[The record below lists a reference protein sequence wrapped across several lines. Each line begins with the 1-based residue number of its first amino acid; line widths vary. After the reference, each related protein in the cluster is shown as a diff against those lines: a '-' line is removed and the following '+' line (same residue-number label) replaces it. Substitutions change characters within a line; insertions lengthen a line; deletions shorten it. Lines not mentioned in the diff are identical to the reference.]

1 MGDIQLRPRLIWAIV
16 GYLLLGLAL
25 PFTSKFLGAS
35 INTQTFFALGD
46 GPVVSTPQI
55 SAIYTVSPTVLA
67 IEIPAPTVEKGQQ
80 VPYVPQPNDKL
91 RPQGLETRLT
101 RDGVEIGTLVG
112 ANKDILFK
120 YDRIEDLTFPRRIA
134 DNHKSYSITSVGD
147 AAYTTA
153 THPQTV
159 FRKTK
164 PVAFARNSSGNH
176 WPTRHTLFLTL
187 NAPLSQGNTYHL
199 SFPGLGITDTT
210 FTYQPTKHRSEAV
223 HVSQLGFRPDDPL
236 KVGYLSTWMGNGG
249 GIDYPEGLGFSV
261 INQQTNQTI
270 YTGTASQVR
279 EQQQTEDLRGQDYT
293 LTEVH
298 RLDFS
303 EVTQPGEYR
312 LCVEGIGCSFD
323 FKIAEDTWA
332 DAFFASARGFYHQRS
347 GIAIGEPHTPF
358 SRPRSFHPDDGLRV
372 YQSGA
377 TLQEVDMGI
386 GSRDTFEALNSQKT
400 DVVVP
405 NAWGGYFDAGDWDR
419 RIQHL
424 TVPRSL
430 LELHNLFPDYFKSVN
445 LNIPES
451 ANALPDILDEALW
464 SLDFFRRLQT
474 PEGGIR
480 GGIQSAAEG
489 GVYGEASWQE
499 SLEVMAYAPDVWS
512 SYLYAGVAARAAFT
526 LQSYD
531 ETLTNTYRESA
542 LKAMAYAESNY
553 QSGSYDEGQLHH
565 VKDQRNLSALELY
578 RLTGEPQWHDLFLAT
593 TIFQNPAAEASI
605 FGLHEQRDA
614 AFLYAR
620 LTQPQLNNQLNSQ
633 LNDPSDSPL
642 NSQLTSQLSTLE
654 DGQVNAS
661 EGIALAAT
669 KSSGENAIAQ
679 APELASAQTPQLDID
694 ATVQANARTSFLRY
708 ADSLVALTNT
718 TAFGWSKDH
727 PKAPLGWGNGLGAP
741 HGVNLLQAH
750 ALTQAEKYLVAGLS
764 STQFSGG
771 ANPDNLS
778 YTTGLGDRTP
788 QNPLIVDHRI
798 TGQAPP
804 PGITLYGPAD
814 LSTYQNYWTIDEI
827 TGDTFPQP
835 QNWPAVENFFDIYLY
850 PLGAEFTVDYM
861 TRPAYTWGYLAAS
874 DR

>member
-1 MGDIQLRPRLIWAIV
+1 MGDIKFRPRLIWAIV
-16 GYLLLGLAL
+16 GYLLLGLAI
-25 PFTSKFLGAS
+25 PFTGKFLGVAA

-46 GPVVSTPQI
+46 GPIVNAPPVSE
-55 SAIYTVSPTVLA
+55 IYTVSPNIIAV
-67 IEIPAPTVEKGQQ
+67 EIPAPTVEKGQQ
-80 VPYVPQPNDKL
+80 VPYTPQPNDQL
-91 RPQGLETRLT
+91 IPQGLETRLV
-101 RDGVEIGTLVG
+101 RDGVGIGTLVS
-112 ANKDILFK
+112 ANKDILFT
-120 YDRIEDLTFPRRIA
+120 YDRIEETTFPRRIA
-134 DNHKSYSITSVGD
+134 DNPKSYSITSADD
-147 AAYTTA
+147 AAYTTP
-153 THPQTV
+153 TDPQTV

-176 WPTRHTLFLTL
+176 WPTSHTLFLTL
-187 NAPLSQGNTYHL
+187 PTPLSPGNHYQL
-199 SFPGLGITDTT
+199 SFPGLGITEAA
-210 FTYQPTKHRSEAV
+210 FSYQPTEQRSEAV

-249 GIDYPEGLGFSV
+249 GVDYPTGLGFSV

-270 YTGTASQVR
+270 YTGTASQVK
-279 EQQQTEDLRGQDYT
+279 EQQQAEDPRGQDYT

-303 EVTQPGEYR
+303 EVSQPGEYR

-323 FKIAEDTWA
+323 FKIDANAWA
-332 DAFFASARGFYHQRS
+332 DAFFTSARGFYHQRS
-347 GIAIGEPHTPF
+347 GIALGEPHTSF
-358 SRPRSFHPDDGLRV
+358 SRPRPFHPDDGLRV

-377 TLQEVDMGI
+377 TLQEVDMGL
-386 GSRDTFEALNSQKT
+386 GDRDTFEALISEKT
-400 DVVVP
+400 DTIVP

-419 RIQHL
+419 RTQHL

-430 LELHNLFPDYFKSVN
+430 LELHNLFPEYFASIN

-451 ANALPDILDEALW
+451 TNALPDILDEALW
-464 SLDFFRRLQT
+464 TLDFFRRLQT

-512 SYLYAGVAARAAFT
+512 SYSYAGVAARAAFT

-531 ETLTNTYRESA
+531 ETLANTYQESA

-553 QSGSYDEGQLHH
+553 QAGSYDEGQLHH

-578 RLTGEPQWHDLFLAT
+578 RLTGDPQWHDLFLAT
-593 TIFQNPAAEASI
+593 TIFQDPAAEAFI
-605 FGLHEQRDA
+605 FGQHEQRDA

-620 LTQPQLNNQLNSQ
+620 FNQPPVNGQLNGQLNGR
-633 LNDPSDSPL
+633 LNKPL
-642 NSQLTSQLSTLE
+642 NKPLNGLSNNSKETTLAAKAAE
-654 DGQVNAS
+654 KSAP
-661 EGIALAAT
+661 ALAVD
-669 KSSGENAIAQ
+669 S
-679 APELASAQTPQLDID
+679 
-694 ATVQANARTSFLRY
+694 TVQANARASLLRY
-708 ADSLVALTNT
+708 ADSLVEITQS

-741 HGVNLLQAH
+741 NGVEMLQAH
-750 ALTQAEKYLVAGLS
+750 TLTQDDKYLVAGLS

-788 QNPLIVDHRI
+788 QNPLIIDHRI

-814 LSTYQNYWTIDEI
+814 FTTYQNYWTITEI
-827 TGDTFPQP
+827 SADTFPKP
-835 QNWPAVENFFDIYLY
+835 EEWPTVENFFDIYLY

-861 TRPAYTWGYLAAS
+861 TQPAYTWGYLAAS
-874 DR
+874 GR